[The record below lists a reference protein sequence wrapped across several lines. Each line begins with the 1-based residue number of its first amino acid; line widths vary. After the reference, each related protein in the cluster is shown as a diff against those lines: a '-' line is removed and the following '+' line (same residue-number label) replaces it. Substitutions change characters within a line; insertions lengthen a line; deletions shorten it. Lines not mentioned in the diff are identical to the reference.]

1 MEHMTDDDVWVAD
14 GIRRDVDKDI
24 VEMLM
29 DRNRTVTKVDWW
41 ELLGTERDMTV
52 WETKEMNIVD
62 RDGVNLNNRA
72 NRCAFLSGTG
82 SCGRAETG
90 GWIRVFSLLLW

>member
-1 MEHMTDDDVWVAD
+1 MWVVD

-29 DRNRTVTKVDWW
+29 DRNGMVMKVDWW
-41 ELLGTERDMTV
+41 ELLAMERDMTMR
-52 WETKEMNIVD
+52 ETKDMNIVD

-72 NRCAFLSGTG
+72 NRCA
-82 SCGRAETG
+82 A
-90 GWIRVFSLLLW
+90 VSLCHRILRTSRNWRMDRSF